1 MQEPDSDEPAPDSE
15 KSIEAPLK
23 QVNLRLDPEHHDALL
38 RIAGYEKL
46 TAPAALRK
54 LIRIA
59 DQIVSGKKSPF
70 ASRLEHLVARKAG

>member
-1 MQEPDSDEPAPDSE
+1 MQEPDGDESPPESE
-15 KSIEAPLK
+15 KSPEIPLK

-38 RIAGYEKL
+38 RIAGFEKL

-70 ASRLEHLVARKAG
+70 ASRLEQLLTRKAG